1 MKLRTEA
8 FPYPVL
14 SPETNEDNDYID
26 TAFQCNINTS
36 VDKSEDGTQYIKL
49 DYSFLLSNDEIR
61 DLIEKKQASY
71 MLDISCTSTGFKK
84 IHSISSDNGHFS
96 IDIHDLYQ
104 RVVIYPLVVITS
116 KVSDFTSKELN
127 PEYILSNKNGKNVYR
142 TFNLNPG
149 DMIAFDEPTIKYL
162 DYEPLGLK
170 SLLKVVLDEELDED
184 NYSVDPNHDNEL
196 IVRMGSEIKKLWDNT
211 QIREYLFMPV
221 IKDCILVAI
230 DEFRR
235 DKESV
240 QEKRWAKLFL
250 EVIDFEHGID
260 SDASVDELNL
270 LAQKVSKK
278 FGLSKIKNKVT
289 Q

>member
-26 TAFQCNINTS
+26 TAFQCNIDTS

-84 IHSISSDNGHFS
+84 IYSITSDNGHVS

-104 RVVIYPLVVITS
+104 RVVIYPLIVITS

-127 PEYILSNKNGKNVYR
+127 PEYILSSKNGKNVYR

-211 QIREYLFMPV
+211 KIREYLFMPV

-289 Q
+289 E

>member
-1 MKLRTEA
+1 
-8 FPYPVL
+8 
-14 SPETNEDNDYID
+14 
-26 TAFQCNINTS
+26 
-36 VDKSEDGTQYIKL
+36 
-49 DYSFLLSNDEIR
+49 
-61 DLIEKKQASY
+61 
-71 MLDISCTSTGFKK
+71 
-84 IHSISSDNGHFS
+84 
-96 IDIHDLYQ
+96 
-104 RVVIYPLVVITS
+104 
-116 KVSDFTSKELN
+116 
-127 PEYILSNKNGKNVYR
+127 
-142 TFNLNPG
+142 
-149 DMIAFDEPTIKYL
+149 
-162 DYEPLGLK
+162 
-170 SLLKVVLDEELDED
+170 
-184 NYSVDPNHDNEL
+184 
-196 IVRMGSEIKKLWDNT
+196 MGSEIKKLWDNT

-289 Q
+289 E